1 MATGKKA
8 ALSKSD
14 LLTVT
19 LMDAKKVLAYSI
31 KADQP
36 VNLIGPPG
44 IGKSAIASAVAREMN
59 MPLEVLIL
67 SLCDPT
73 DIGGFPVTSASDG
86 QGEISRLPLANIKRA
101 CEHPVILFLDELTC
115 ATPTVQGAALRLIY
129 ERWAGDAKLHPG
141 TRIIAASN
149 PADQAAGGWEQ
160 SLPLLGR
167 LTQIKVMPTV
177 GEVQDYL
184 FNLGE
189 HDSPVRAMAV
199 DLAATLFMSPDL
211 IQFDPPQAS
220 SVGLPW
226 ASPRSWERAI
236 KVCSTALVDNVNDQ
250 GEVFHA
256 LMAGNVGE
264 DQAMAYLAIRK
275 VRDSLPSIEQ
285 IKKDPTDAK
294 MPSNQDGAI
303 AALGVIA
310 QVAIQHPNAA
320 WAYSARLTGE
330 AKVAALNTVGKFKL
344 QSKDP
349 YYKEAQAAQKGLL
362 KNMGQA
368 LTGKD
373 TD

>member
-1 MATGKKA
+1 
-8 ALSKSD
+8 
-14 LLTVT
+14 V
-19 LMDAKKVLAYSI
+19 
-31 KADQP
+31 
-36 VNLIGPPG
+36 
-44 IGKSAIASAVAREMN
+44 
-59 MPLEVLIL
+59 
-67 SLCDPT
+67 
-73 DIGGFPVTSASDG
+73 
-86 QGEISRLPLANIKRA
+86 
-101 CEHPVILFLDELTC
+101 
-115 ATPTVQGAALRLIY
+115 Y
-129 ERWAGDAKLHPG
+129 ERWAGDKKLHPG

-149 PADQAAGGWEQ
+149 PPDQAAGGWEL
-160 SLPLLGR
+160 SMPLLGR

-189 HDSPVRAMAV
+189 HDSPERAMAV

-211 IQFDPPQAS
+211 IQFDPPQQAN
-220 SVGLPW
+220 VGLPW

-236 KVCSTALVDNVNDQ
+236 KVCSAALKDNIHDQ
-250 GEVFHA
+250 GDVFHA

-275 VRDSLPSIEQ
+275 VRDSLPSMEQ

-294 MPSNQDGAI
+294 LPVNVDAGV

-310 QVAIQHPNAA
+310 QVAISHPNAA
-320 WAYSARLTGE
+320 WAYASRLSGE

-344 QSKDP
+344 NSKDNF
-349 YYKEAQAAQKGLL
+349 YKEAQQAQKELL
-362 KNMGQA
+362 KNMGKA